1 MSTNST
7 PFTRENLNDYLKAL
21 AKEFRRLNGTKMPA
35 EIVLIG
41 GAAILAN
48 YGFRELTYD
57 MDAVIV
63 SSDAMKQAINNVG
76 DKLNLPRGWINTDFK
91 RTESYSDKL
100 LQVSVY
106 YKTFSN
112 TLQIR
117 TVLAEYLVAMKL
129 VSGRRY
135 KNDISDIYGILW
147 EHQKSGKP
155 LSRVTIEQ
163 AILELYGSLEKLPK
177 VSAELLEKVVDG
189 GDFENLY
196 KQSRED
202 EKEAKEL
209 LVEFE
214 QQYPKTLKTENIDS
228 VLKQLKQRRVTIEN
242 AQRADKSR

>member
-1 MSTNST
+1 MSINNT

-63 SSDAMKQAINNVG
+63 ASAAMKQAINNVG
-76 DKLNLPRGWINTDFK
+76 DKLNLPHGWLNTDFK

-100 LQVSVY
+100 LQVSVF

-112 TLQIR
+112 ILQIR
-117 TVLAEYLVAMKL
+117 IVSAEYLVAMKL
-129 VSGRRY
+129 MSGRRY

-147 EHQKSGKP
+147 EHERNGEP
-155 LSRVTIEQ
+155 LAKDIIEK
-163 AILELYGSLEKLPK
+163 AIIELYGTLEKLPN
-177 VSAELLEKVVDG
+177 VSKELLENVIG
-189 GDFENLY
+189 NGDYENLY
-196 KQSRED
+196 NQSKMD
-202 EKEAKEL
+202 EKDAKEL
-209 LVEFE
+209 LVQFE
-214 QQYPKTLKTENIDS
+214 EEYPKTLKTENIDL
-228 VLKQLKQRRVTIEN
+228 VLEQLRQRRS
-242 AQRADKSR
+242 ALPQKDS